1 MTRLL
6 GWLIG
11 LDNVTAIDRI
21 DPSLSAPWATEGPFW
36 VFCGVVCLLLLTFV
50 FYWRFQHRGSR
61 RARTLLALARAAV
74 LILLFLTLAN
84 PVLRVSL
91 TNRQQPLLYVVFD
104 GTDSMAIKDEYS
116 EQQRRDLAAATGLVS
131 QQGETAKD
139 YSRVEYVQALLER
152 PENNLLTRLS
162 QEKQL
167 RLEGFLFD
175 GNSTSQLRK
184 LELNA
189 VRGGAPDGKHLAE
202 QLTTKGQVTAI
213 GAALADMTQQFGA
226 GNLAAVVLF
235 SDFAQN
241 SGAAPV
247 GRNAQ
252 NQSPASKLGVP
263 VYTVGVGA
271 TETMDVA
278 VDLQTDPKMKRAERT
293 TVLVKLRQTG
303 LQDRDVTVNVNAHR
317 LSGPSGAAQTEE
329 VFVGRKTVRLATSL
343 ETVEFPFT
351 PKDAGRFEFVAEAE
365 PLDGEVVRENNR
377 TTREVTIIDDF
388 LRLMYVAHE
397 PTWEWRFVKEVFH
410 RDKLIGMQGFRT
422 YLASSDPQ
430 VRQSNV
436 LFLPTLTPKR
446 SQFFANDVI
455 FLDDMPRANLS
466 DRFCEMVREF
476 VGQFGGG
483 LVVITGPRF
492 GPAELHGLPLADML
506 PVIIDPDARI
516 RQDREFRLRLTP
528 HALRYP
534 FMQLGENDIETAR
547 GWNNLG
553 QLLWYQPVAQLHAQ
567 AYALAEHPTDTCS
580 DGKTPQPLIA
590 IRQYGAGEVVYLG
603 FNELWRLRRLYGERY
618 YRAFW
623 SQLIYRLG
631 MSHALGADKRFVVRT
646 DRQQYRAEEK
656 VTLTV
661 EAYNE
666 NFEALTD
673 EDLPQRTLSAELTV
687 PGQGG
692 GADQVRSLE
701 VPLLRKGVFEARI
714 PVYEPG
720 EFRVRVKDP
729 VTSQYREVRFEVTN
743 VSAERRVGVRNV
755 KLQEDLAAET
765 GGRSYD
771 LTTVSQLA
779 DDLQLR
785 SATESYTRSHP
796 LWCTPLW
803 FIALV
808 GLMLGEWFFRK
819 MVHLT

>member
-1 MTRLL
+1 
-6 GWLIG
+6 
-11 LDNVTAIDRI
+11 
-21 DPSLSAPWATEGPFW
+21 
-36 VFCGVVCLLLLTFV
+36 
-50 FYWRFQHRGSR
+50 
-61 RARTLLALARAAV
+61 
-74 LILLFLTLAN
+74 
-84 PVLRVSL
+84 
-91 TNRQQPLLYVVFD
+91 
-104 GTDSMAIKDEYS
+104 
-116 EQQRRDLAAATGLVS
+116 
-131 QQGETAKD
+131 
-139 YSRVEYVQALLER
+139 
-152 PENNLLTRLS
+152 
-162 QEKQL
+162 
-167 RLEGFLFD
+167 
-175 GNSTSQLRK
+175 
-184 LELNA
+184 
-189 VRGGAPDGKHLAE
+189 
-202 QLTTKGQVTAI
+202 
-213 GAALADMTQQFGA
+213 
-226 GNLAAVVLF
+226 
-235 SDFAQN
+235 
-241 SGAAPV
+241 
-247 GRNAQ
+247 
-252 NQSPASKLGVP
+252 
-263 VYTVGVGA
+263 
-271 TETMDVA
+271 
-278 VDLQTDPKMKRAERT
+278 
-293 TVLVKLRQTG
+293 
-303 LQDRDVTVNVNAHR
+303 
-317 LSGPSGAAQTEE
+317 
-329 VFVGRKTVRLATSL
+329 
-343 ETVEFPFT
+343 
-351 PKDAGRFEFVAEAE
+351 
-365 PLDGEVVRENNR
+365 
-377 TTREVTIIDDF
+377 
-388 LRLMYVAHE
+388 
-397 PTWEWRFVKEVFH
+397 
-410 RDKLIGMQGFRT
+410 
-422 YLASSDPQ
+422 
-430 VRQSNV
+430 
-436 LFLPTLTPKR
+436 
-446 SQFFANDVI
+446 
-455 FLDDMPRANLS
+455 
-466 DRFCEMVREF
+466 
-476 VGQFGGG
+476 
-483 LVVITGPRF
+483 
-492 GPAELHGLPLADML
+492 
-506 PVIIDPDARI
+506 
-516 RQDREFRLRLTP
+516 
-528 HALRYP
+528 
-534 FMQLGENDIETAR
+534 
-547 GWNNLG
+547 
-553 QLLWYQPVAQLHAQ
+553 LWYQPVAQLHAQ